1 MIEARKVILKIE
13 VLPESG
19 WTGPKIYQEKLLKF
33 YQAESVIS
41 QWRNLIGCR
50 RPDCLKNGENHESSG
65 SVINYSS
72 FPIYHQSK
80 SDPFTIQFRYLKL
93 KIINDLEMVRAFEV
107 LYPKGKTGS
116 LDLSSTIER
125 QYPKCRTFEVSTFRR
140 ILPISHLCIGPNP
153 FDKGESLLSTTLSSE
168 TLNEDRD

>member
-1 MIEARKVILKIE
+1 MMEARKVILKIE
-13 VLPESG
+13 ALPESG
-19 WTGPKIYQEKLLKF
+19 WTGPKIYQEKLFKF

-41 QWRNLIGCR
+41 QWHGLLGCQQ
-50 RPDCLKNGENHESSG
+50 PDCLKNGENHKYSG
-65 SVINYSS
+65 DVINYSSQRS

-93 KIINDLEMVRAFEV
+93 KIIDDLEMVRAFEV

-116 LDLSSTIER
+116 FDLDSAISL

-140 ILPISHLCIGPNP
+140 ILPIAHLCIGPNP
-153 FDKGESLLSTTLSSE
+153 LDDGNSSSVQ
-168 TLNEDRD
+168 L